1 MDSFRSLVRALLS
14 PPVLAES
21 LIFLLRT
28 LKQPLVTEAN
38 RDLHRLLLVLSGVQA
53 VDHALDVD
61 GSLGR
66 RVARHIHSI
75 KKKKKNSTYN
85 RM

>member
-21 LIFLLRT
+21 LFFLLRT

-61 GSLGR
+61 GSL
-66 RVARHIHSI
+66 
-75 KKKKKNSTYN
+75 KKKKTQPITECDPS
-85 RM
+85 